1 MNYKFVVFFCTCICA
16 LPLAG
21 AHNDVKNKCNPKQK
35 KTNFYLSCAALDS
48 TESATCQSSN
58 KLGYSSGSAN
68 DSAALGLT
76 WVTVNVYQDVLEPSK
91 KMLI

>member
-1 MNYKFVVFFCTCICA
+1 MDYEFAVLFCTCICA

-21 AHNDVKNKCNPKQK
+21 AQNDGKTNPTLNRKKQ
-35 KTNFYLSCAALDS
+35 NFYLSCAALDS

-68 DSAALGLT
+68 DSAAFGLT
-76 WVTVNVYQDVLEPSK
+76 WVTANVYQDVLGS
-91 KMLI
+91 